1 MRVRSIGSHVRDD
14 ALAAGLLPWKAI
26 DDLLTGTI
34 GPRAGLEDATVG
46 ALGVTEGTTSV
57 AIAPDEAGVPLQAAG
72 ARTRVALSNQTPR
85 KRLPSWHGLPDSV
98 VDEGE
103 SRVGE
108 IRTDQAVGC

>member
-1 MRVRSIGSHVRDD
+1 MPSRPACSH
-14 ALAAGLLPWKAI
+14 WKAI
-26 DDLLTGTI
+26 HDPLTGTI
-34 GPRAGLEDATVG
+34 GSAKRAGDEDGTVG

-57 AIAPDEAGVPLQAAG
+57 AIAPDAAGVPLQAAR

-85 KRLPSWHGLPDSV
+85 KLLPSWHGLPDSV

-103 SRVGE
+103 SRIGE